1 MSHSIAL
8 STRWRIRKNVAGHL
22 PDLHE
27 RIEECRHDEGLP
39 TFALHVFD
47 LVAKS
52 ALGAERCLRKLAR
65 VRLLRELLA
74 QGWCARHIEQGRIC
88 RGEDRSRLAVALNK
102 RMKNCHVQRISASS
116 SRILSKSAPP
126 PAFPPVM
133 LGGVASSADVL
144 ELLFWGPE
152 VLAEGAGMEVPNEEE
167 GIGAAWDTEAIEEE
181 GAIAALLNDWKAE
194 DWLSCINVCCVTSTM
209 LEVPS
214 LLVAGGEREA
224 IGSQV
229 IDEALG
235 IFWGLILAQEDARTI
250 ADVLDADDELHARA
264 RVAVSHRGTRDA
276 DAFLLRLALLLVA
289 SFPSYCLSA
298 LSSTM
303 GGLAPSLR
311 DAIAASAEY
320 ELVSSHLS
328 ALLLSYPPS
337 FIFVHDP
344 ENARLTASVIRANL
358 ETLAPQNESSV
369 NVTYACI
376 NGVACFSPRILFDT
390 ALNALARR
398 TPDWEDGAL
407 NWSPQA
413 DGRRYNDNVD
423 AFVHGIQAIFAERV
437 GASTRMHAAG
447 KGKEKAASASQPTT
461 RMVLVIERA
470 ERLKDNVPDLL
481 VPLTRL
487 AELPCV
493 ATLDILAAAFSPSA
507 ARDASGSADPDAYHP
522 ALKPLYAHFLATL
535 YSTCGPFTHDPTE
548 LSYIAAAR
556 WPGFVQPVLDAHHRR
571 SNSACTDGDDP
582 MNGIDEDGDEYGTN
596 ELGPPSED
604 VRLRLTRLF
613 TPSFTAA
620 LEALYPRINHASQ
633 WARTHAPPTD
643 LLSVPPA
650 HAAQALQAHTAAAQ
664 TSTSAGLEALPR
676 MAKFILVA
684 AFLASTNPARSDLRM
699 FGRGPDERARRR
711 RRKVGTPRK
720 PKPGTTGTAVKIP
733 QRLLGPTTFPLDRL
747 IAILGVLLE
756 ENDAET
762 RPVAPQYSLP
772 GEYTEMEISRV
783 ALYAQVMEL
792 ASMRLL
798 VRTSPADRLDGTPT
812 FKCGIGYELAGKLAR
827 ELGIILNDLMF
838 EPL

>member
-1 MSHSIAL
+1 M
-8 STRWRIRKNVAGHL
+8 
-22 PDLHE
+22 
-27 RIEECRHDEGLP
+27 
-39 TFALHVFD
+39 
-47 LVAKS
+47 
-52 ALGAERCLRKLAR
+52 GA
-65 VRLLRELLA
+65 
-74 QGWCARHIEQGRIC
+74 
-88 RGEDRSRLAVALNK
+88 
-102 RMKNCHVQRISASS
+102 
-116 SRILSKSAPP
+116 
-126 PAFPPVM
+126 
-133 LGGVASSADVL
+133 
-144 ELLFWGPE
+144 
-152 VLAEGAGMEVPNEEE
+152 
-167 GIGAAWDTEAIEEE
+167 
-181 GAIAALLNDWKAE
+181 
-194 DWLSCINVCCVTSTM
+194 
-209 LEVPS
+209 
-214 LLVAGGEREA
+214 
-224 IGSQV
+224 
-229 IDEALG
+229 
-235 IFWGLILAQEDARTI
+235 
-250 ADVLDADDELHARA
+250 
-264 RVAVSHRGTRDA
+264 
-276 DAFLLRLALLLVA
+276 
-289 SFPSYCLSA
+289 
-298 LSSTM
+298 
-303 GGLAPSLR
+303 LAPSLR
-311 DAIAASAEY
+311 DALAASAEY
-320 ELVSSHLS
+320 ELVTSHLS
-328 ALLLSYPPS
+328 ALLLSYPPA

-358 ETLAPQNESSV
+358 ETLAAQNDSSV

-390 ALNALARR
+390 ALNALARW
-398 TPDWEDGAL
+398 TPDWENGAL
-407 NWSPQA
+407 NWSPRA

-423 AFVHGIQAIFAERV
+423 AFVHGIQSIFADRMA
-437 GASTRMHAAG
+437 ASTRMHSTG
-447 KGKEKAASASQPTT
+447 KGKEKAAPASQPTN

-487 AELPCV
+487 AELTQVDIITIFISENQWQDIRPPLRASPEPYYV
-493 ATLDILAAAFSPSA
+493 DVPFLSKSATLDILTAAFSPSA
-507 ARDASGSADPDAYHP
+507 SRDASGSADPDAYHP

-535 YSTCGPFTHDPTE
+535 YSACGPFTHDPTE

-556 WPGFVQPVLDAHHRR
+556 WPGFVQPVLDAHQRR
-571 SNSACTDGDDP
+571 SNSARTNADDP
-582 MNGIDEDGDEYGTN
+582 MNGIDEYGDGYGGDE
-596 ELGPPSED
+596 LRPPSED

-620 LEALYPRINHASQ
+620 LEALYPRITHAAH
-633 WARTHAPPTD
+633 WARKHAPPLD

-650 HAAQALQAHTAAAQ
+650 HAAQALQAHTADAQ

-699 FGRGPDERARRR
+699 FGRGPDERSRRR